1 MAMPCPI
8 ERASA
13 DRENYKKYSE
23 KCKQRQTKR
32 QSEREREGPGK
43 TLDRS
48 AFAAGNL
55 WQAFYEFMPR
65 DLARRFA
72 ANSHCSWQ
80 CWR

>member
-1 MAMPCPI
+1 MQAKADEMP
-8 ERASA
+8 
-13 DRENYKKYSE
+13 E
-23 KCKQRQTKR
+23 KGHRV
-32 QSEREREGPGK
+32 REGGGRGK
-43 TLDRS
+43 TLDTS

-80 CWR
+80 RWR